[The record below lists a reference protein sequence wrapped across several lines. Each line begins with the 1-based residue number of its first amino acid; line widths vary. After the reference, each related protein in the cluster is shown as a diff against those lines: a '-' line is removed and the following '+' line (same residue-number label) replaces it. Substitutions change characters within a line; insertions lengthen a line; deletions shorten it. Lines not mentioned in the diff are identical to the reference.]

1 MIDID
6 ILESLADFLKSNVA
20 SKIKLKKPTDTDEG
34 PYELVNPAVYICWVP
49 PKNFLEEYGHDIPS
63 LIVMM
68 DEGLDSEEDATLSVR
83 VKVVT
88 YDPGEVKED
97 NKLTPNTQGY
107 KDLLNVLT
115 KIRLEISQNKTIK
128 DKVIVEKPIR
138 WSMDKEQIYPY
149 WSAEISF
156 NVVLEKLQFNYDK
169 YL

>member
-1 MIDID
+1 
-6 ILESLADFLKSNVA
+6 VA

-97 NKLTPNTQGY
+97 NKLTPNT
-107 KDLLNVLT
+107 
-115 KIRLEISQNKTIK
+115 
-128 DKVIVEKPIR
+128 
-138 WSMDKEQIYPY
+138 
-149 WSAEISF
+149 
-156 NVVLEKLQFNYDK
+156 
-169 YL
+169 